1 MAAYKTATADKSGLI
16 NTRHAGE
23 GHDRKAAVER
33 HEEKG
38 ERGGRERPGV
48 VGDALVRIGKFTR
61 GRHAVIGA
69 IGEI

>member
-1 MAAYKTATADKSGLI
+1 MAAYRTTTADKSGLI
-16 NTRHAGE
+16 NTNTP
-23 GHDRKAAVER
+23 
-33 HEEKG
+33 EKVTIVRLLLNARGG